1 MSRPLTPLSE
11 ESSAQAA
18 EYVLGTLS
26 GEQRRDIERRV
37 RDEPALRLAVQQWEA
52 DLLPLT
58 ALVEPVVPSSRLW
71 RRIARSASAEAAPA
85 PASLQNK
92 LMWNSLGL
100 WRALTAGSL
109 IATALLTATL
119 ATRLAAP
126 AAPQYM
132 VVLAGPQDKTP
143 GYVVQTSASR
153 QVTLTP
159 LTTAPVPSD
168 KSLQFWTKANGW
180 RGPVSLG
187 LVKPGQTITIPLD
200 ALPNVQP
207 DQLFEVTLEPVNG
220 SPLNRPTG
228 PVLFIGRAVKVM

>member
-1 MSRPLTPLSE
+1 MSRPLPSLSE

-26 GEQRRDIERRV
+26 AEERRDIERRV

-52 DLLPLT
+52 HLLPLT
-58 ALVEPVVPSSRLW
+58 ALVEPVEPSSRLW
-71 RRIARSASAEAAPA
+71 RRIERSATTEAAPA
-85 PASLQNK
+85 PAQQK

-119 ATRLAAP
+119 ATRMAAP

-143 GYVVQTSASR
+143 GYVVQASASR

-159 LTTAPVPSD
+159 LTSAAVPSD

-220 SPLNRPTG
+220 SPLSRPTG

>member
-1 MSRPLTPLSE
+1 MSRTSSSLSE
-11 ESSAQAA
+11 ELQTQAA
-18 EYVLGTLS
+18 EYVLGTLA
-26 GEQRRDIERRV
+26 GDARRDIERRV
-37 RDEPALRLAVQQWEA
+37 RDDPALRLAVQQWEA

-58 ALVEPVVPSSRLW
+58 ALVEPLAPSNRLW
-71 RRIARSASAEAAPA
+71 RRIERSAAAEAPGAPA
-85 PASLQNK
+85 RKP
-92 LMWNSLGL
+92 LMWNSLGF

-109 IATALLTATL
+109 VATAVLTATL
-119 ATRLAAP
+119 AMRGAAP
-126 AAPQYM
+126 AAGPQYM
-132 VVLAGPQDKTP
+132 VVLAAPQDKTP
-143 GYVVQTSASR
+143 GYVVQASASR

-159 LTTAPVPSD
+159 LAAATVPSD

-207 DQLFEVTLEPVNG
+207 DQLFELTLEPVNG

>member
-1 MSRPLTPLSE
+1 MSRPLPSHSE
-11 ESSAQAA
+11 ELNAQAA

-26 GEQRRDIERRV
+26 GDERRDIERRV
-37 RDEPALRLAVQQWEA
+37 RIEPALRLAVQQWEA
-52 DLLPLT
+52 HLLPLT
-58 ALVEPVVPSSRLW
+58 ALVEPLEPSARLW
-71 RRIARSASAEAAPA
+71 RRIERSASADAAAAPVA
-85 PASLQNK
+85 RRQ
-92 LMWNSLGL
+92 MWNSLGL

-109 IATALLTATL
+109 VATAVLTATL
-119 ATRLAAP
+119 ATQLAAP
-126 AAPQYM
+126 AAAPQFM

-143 GYVVQTSASR
+143 GYVVQASASR
-153 QVTLTP
+153 KVTLTP
-159 LTTAPVPSD
+159 LTTAAVPSD

-207 DQLFEVTLEPVNG
+207 DQLFEVTLEPVSG